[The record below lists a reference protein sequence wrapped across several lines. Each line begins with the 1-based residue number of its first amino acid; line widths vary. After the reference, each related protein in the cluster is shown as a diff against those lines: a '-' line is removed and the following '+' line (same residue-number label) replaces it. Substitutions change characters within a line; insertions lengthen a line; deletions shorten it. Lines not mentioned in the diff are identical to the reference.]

1 MVNSNTTPILDVSE
15 TGDWSGIALHK
26 VAIIVNQK
34 YDKNEPTWYRSRFV
48 ADSTV
53 RILAKLGIEVV
64 DKPPF
69 DATVTINIT
78 GKPRYYNYN
87 PTGKLEDGGVT
98 SAPTAAYATV
108 WISIDAENKKLLAFG
123 YSSLAGPLLRIVGD
137 FPLSETPMDEAIAG
151 ALVPNLA
158 KIWGQRVIVTAIEDS
173 DDLISDSAAYTVEK
187 ECSLCGINKPG
198 NWQGFFSK
206 DSKNW
211 DTVDQEVLLALADAY
226 AHRSYDIS
234 FTAYEALKKIT
245 GGYLDP
251 SFPNLLP
258 VMTPEI
264 LEALNPINSET
275 LNFDAQ
281 ARIISIKPEA
291 FPSFVK
297 LLENKNEPIRTAA
310 GQALFKI
317 GKQAVPALVQALESN
332 VYKVP
337 GIAADILGAIGPDA
351 KDAVPA
357 LIQALNRKYYGFEDY
372 NINSALREITGHFAY
387 DYDGWQSWLDKQK

>member
-34 YDKNEPTWYRSRFV
+34 FEKNEPTWYRSRFV

-69 DATVTINIT
+69 DATITINIT
-78 GKPRYYNYN
+78 GNPRNYNYN

-98 SAPTAAYATV
+98 SAPTAAAAWV
-108 WISIDAENKKLLAFG
+108 WVSIDSENKQQVKFFK
-123 YSSLAGPLLRIVGD
+123 YSFAPPCSKIEGD
-137 FPLSETPMDEAIAG
+137 FPLSKTPMDEAIAG

-158 KIWGQRVIVTAIEDS
+158 KIWGQKVIVTAIEDS
-173 DDLISDSAAYTVEK
+173 DDLICDSAVYTVKE
-187 ECSLCGINKPG
+187 ECSLGGSNKPG
-198 NWQGFFSK
+198 NWRGFFSE
-206 DSKNW
+206 DSESWN
-211 DTVDQEVLLALADAY
+211 TVDQEVLSALANAY
-226 AHRSYDIS
+226 AHRSYGIS
-234 FTAYEALKKIT
+234 LTAYDALEKIT
-245 GGYLDP
+245 GGYLDH

-258 VMTPEI
+258 IMTPEI
-264 LEALNPINSET
+264 LEALNPVNSEM

-281 ARIISIKPEA
+281 GRIISIKPEA
-291 FPSFVK
+291 IPSFVK
-297 LLENKNEPIRTAA
+297 LLENKTIRPAA
-310 GQALFKI
+310 GQALFKM
-317 GKQAVPALVQALESN
+317 GKQAVPALVQALESK
-332 VYKVP
+332 VYEVP
-337 GIAADILGAIGPDA
+337 GIAADILGAIGSDA

-372 NINSALREITGHFAY
+372 NINSALREITGHYAY
-387 DYDGWQSWLDKQK
+387 DYDGWQRWLDQQK